1 MRSTNDAC
9 GSTKPLAPPVFLRLV
24 KSPMDLTA
32 PSTPRVPFK
41 LVLASIAG
49 VWLAYFAL
57 ATLRG
62 WLVGLELFDALLL
75 RRILVTLGSMAVT
88 FALWPLVRLLDP
100 RPFWVKVGAVLL
112 MALPASVLLAAIN
125 QMVFA
130 DIENRVV
137 ATIGER
143 EGLRIRSDESGNLL
157 VDPLDREAEVVASSA
172 PPPPA
177 AQPTA
182 TGEARPAITID
193 AETRADNRLRQLV
206 DVALGRY
213 YLLLAWAAL
222 YFSLANAEQARA
234 AERRE
239 GEYRRAA
246 KASELRSLRY
256 QVNPHFLFNTLN
268 SLSALVMTGKS
279 QAAEQMIQTLST
291 FYRRSLAGDPTGDVA
306 LDQEIALQRLY
317 LEIEAVRFPERLRT
331 RFDIPAELADA
342 RMPGMILQPLIENS
356 VKYAVSATTRP
367 VTLTVAAREE
377 YGCLVIEV
385 ADDGPVAK
393 DAQPGFGIGLANV
406 RDRLAARY
414 GDAGQIS
421 SGPVVGGGWRS
432 QIRLPL
438 ERHD

>member
-1 MRSTNDAC
+1 
-9 GSTKPLAPPVFLRLV
+9 
-24 KSPMDLTA
+24 MDPTA
-32 PSTPRVPFK
+32 PSTPRVPFR

-57 ATLRG
+57 TTLRG

-75 RRILVTLGSMAVT
+75 RRGLVTVASMAVT
-88 FALWPLVRLLDP
+88 LALWPLVRLLDP

-125 QMVFA
+125 QAVFA
-130 DIENRVV
+130 DIENKVV

-157 VDPLDREAEVVASSA
+157 VDPLDREAEAAASSA
-172 PPPPA
+172 PLPA
-177 AQPTA
+177 AA
-182 TGEARPAITID
+182 ARADAEARPAITID

-239 GEYRRAA
+239 GQYRRAA

-268 SLSALVMTGKS
+268 SLSALVMTGKG

-291 FYRRSLAGDPTGDVA
+291 FYRRSLAGDPTADVA

-317 LEIEAVRFPERLRT
+317 LEIEAVRFPDRLRT
-331 RFDIPAELADA
+331 RFDIPAALADA
-342 RMPGMILQPLIENS
+342 RMPGMILQPLIENA
-356 VKYAVSATTRP
+356 VKYAVSATTSP
-367 VTLTVAAREE
+367 VTLTITARQEH
-377 YGCLVIEV
+377 GGLVIEV
-385 ADDGPVAK
+385 ADDGPVTK
-393 DAQPGFGIGLANV
+393 DSKPGFGIGLANV

-414 GDAGQIS
+414 GDAAQFD
-421 SGPVVGGGWRS
+421 SGPVAGGGWRS
-432 QIRLPL
+432 VIRLPL

>member
-1 MRSTNDAC
+1 ME
-9 GSTKPLAPPVFLRLV
+9 
-24 KSPMDLTA
+24 LTV
-32 PSTPRVPFK
+32 PTTPRVPFK

-57 ATLRG
+57 TTLRG

-75 RRILVTLGSMAVT
+75 RRGLVTAASMAVT
-88 FALWPLVRLLDP
+88 LALYPLVRLLDP

-112 MALPASVLLAAIN
+112 MALPASGLLAAIN
-125 QMVFA
+125 QWAFA
-130 DIENRVV
+130 DIENKVV

-157 VDPLDREAEVVASSA
+157 VDPLDREAEAAASSA
-172 PPPPA
+172 PEPVA
-177 AQPTA
+177 AAAAA

-193 AETRADNRLRQLV
+193 AATRADNRLRQLV

-239 GEYRRAA
+239 GQYRRAA

-268 SLSALVMTGKS
+268 SLSALVITGKA

-291 FYRRSLAGDPTGDVA
+291 FYRRSLAEDPTGDVV

-331 RFDIPAELADA
+331 RFDIPAALAEA
-342 RMPGMILQPLIENS
+342 RMPGMILQPLIENA
-356 VKYAVSATTRP
+356 VKYAVSATTLP
-367 VTLTVAAREE
+367 VTLTIAAREE
-377 YGCLVIEV
+377 QGRLVIEV
-385 ADDGPVAK
+385 ADDGPAAK
-393 DAQPGFGIGLANV
+393 QGQDGSGSGLGIGLANV

-414 GDAGQIS
+414 GEAAQFV
-421 SGPVVGGGWRS
+421 SGPADGGGWRS
-432 QIRLPL
+432 RISLPL